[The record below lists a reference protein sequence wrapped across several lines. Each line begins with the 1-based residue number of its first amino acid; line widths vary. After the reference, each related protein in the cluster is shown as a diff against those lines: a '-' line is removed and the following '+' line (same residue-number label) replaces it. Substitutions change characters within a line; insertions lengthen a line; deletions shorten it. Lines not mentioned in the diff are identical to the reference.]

1 MTTREIKE
9 LELLKY
15 PIGKFEV
22 PEVITSE
29 EIKKWITDINE
40 LPIKLNKAVTPLSKK
55 QLDTPY
61 RPEGWTLKQL
71 IHHIA
76 DSHMNGLLRF
86 KWALTEDEP
95 TIKAYDEKAFA
106 NLYDSKL
113 APVEISLD
121 FIKALHAK
129 WVILLENMSAAD
141 FEKSFVHPQTGSRF
155 KLKEILGH
163 YSWHGR
169 HHFAH
174 LEDLLKRKGWQ

>member
-1 MTTREIKE
+1 MTTKELEE

-15 PIGKFEV
+15 PIGKFEI
-22 PEVITSE
+22 PKEISSDD
-29 EIKKWITDINE
+29 IKKWITDISE
-40 LPIKLNKAVTPLSKK
+40 LPEKLNKSVRPLSKE

-71 IHHIA
+71 AHHIA
-76 DSHMNGLLRF
+76 DSHMSALLRF

-106 NLYDSKL
+106 DLYDSKF

-121 FIKALHAK
+121 FITALHAK
-129 WVILLENMSAAD
+129 WVILMENMSVSD
-141 FEKSFVHPQTGSRF
+141 FEKTFVHPQSGSRF

-163 YSWHGR
+163 YSWHTR
-169 HHFAH
+169 HHYAH
-174 LEDLLKRKGWQ
+174 LDNLLKSKGWQ